1 MKTMLK
7 TSIILLAMICI
18 HFTTYGQSGNS
29 IKIEVKEVASQKA
42 VVIGTT
48 ALSSAVG
55 QKMGEL
61 YGKLFSYLGT
71 NNTQPSGAPFAVYYS
86 YDPNGNTEFEVGVP
100 VTAAVKGNDE
110 IKFREYPAM
119 KVISTLH
126 VGPYENVAPVYEAL
140 KKYATDNKLETQ
152 PVSWEVYIT
161 DPSKETDPNKY
172 QTFVYFVIK

>member
-7 TSIILLAMICI
+7 SIILFTISCI
-18 HFTTYGQSGNS
+18 YLQAIAQTSS
-29 IKIEVKEVASQKA
+29 SVKIDIKEITSQKA
-42 VVIGTT
+42 VVIKSIVQ
-48 ALSSAVG
+48 SSTVG

-61 YGKLFSYLGT
+61 YGKLFSYLGS
-71 NNTQPSGAPFAVYYS
+71 NSIQPSGAPFAVYYS

-100 VTAAVKGNDE
+100 VTASVKGNDE
-110 IKFREYPAM
+110 IKFKEYPAM

-126 VGPYENVAPVYEAL
+126 VGPYENVGPVYEAL

-152 PVSWEVYIT
+152 QVSWEVYIT

-172 QTFVYFVIK
+172 QTLIYFVIK